1 MKRYISV
8 LLISFFL
15 SSCSKEFIN
24 VTPLNEVSDETF
36 WKTEKDAFMAL
47 VGCYN
52 NFDAWSNVIWLDAAS
67 DNMYAQHYGWQKIAQ
82 GQFLPTD
89 QYTNAWYNPGAMD
102 WFSYTR
108 IRKYNNF
115 LTKVENVQMD
125 EALKQRYKA
134 EVRFLRAYDYFY
146 KAMFYGDMPLVTEL
160 MPIDVIPERTPVETL
175 KQFILDELQA
185 VSEILPVQNNVES
198 GGRVTAGAALAL
210 KARLDLYMGNYEAA
224 LNDSRKVIEMNYK
237 LYPNYRNLF
246 LPGNENSEESILT
259 LNFIDNFLYSE
270 FILQMLL
277 PPSYGGYS
285 TMSVSKSLVDSYETI
300 LGKTIDDPASGYD
313 PEHPFRNRDPR
324 MDMTF
329 LHPGMLWNGRIY
341 NSLDKTLPS
350 GDANPDYYAVGDAA
364 RGGNNILKYIEG
376 IPLKDI
382 QSYGVQVILI
392 RLAEMHLTF
401 AEAAVET
408 GQHMEKGLA
417 YLNLVRDRAG
427 LPPATELTRELVRR
441 ERRVELAIEGLRRF
455 DIQRW
460 DIGAEVLNGPVYG
473 SRLGTVDMSTPETV
487 NWSDQYIQMDNRVF
501 RPELK
506 YLFPI
511 PQSEIDVSGW
521 SQNAGY

>member
-1 MKRYISV
+1 MRNYIYIVIFSW
-8 LLISFFL
+8 FFY
-15 SSCSKEFIN
+15 SCNKDFID
-24 VTPLNEVSDETF
+24 VTPLNELSDETF
-36 WKTEKDAFMAL
+36 WKTEQDAYMAL

-52 NFDAWSNVIWLDAAS
+52 NFESWSNIIWLDAAS
-67 DNMYAQHYGWQKIAQ
+67 DNLYAQHYGWQKIAQ

-102 WFSYTR
+102 WFSYSR

-115 LTKVENVQMD
+115 LTKVETVEMD
-125 EALKQRYKA
+125 EALKERYKA

-146 KAMFYGDMPLVTEL
+146 KSMFYGDIPLVTQL
-160 MPIDVIPERTPVETL
+160 VAIDENHVRTPVIEV
-175 KQFILDELQA
+175 KQFILDELEA
-185 VSEILPVQNNVES
+185 VSAILPVQNNVES
-198 GGRVTAGAALAL
+198 GGRITAGAALGL
-210 KARLDLYMGNYEAA
+210 KARLELYMGKHNEAMADSKKVIDMNYE
-224 LNDSRKVIEMNYK
+224 LNPD
-237 LYPNYRNLF
+237 YRGMF
-246 LPGNENSEESILT
+246 LPGNDNSRESILT

-285 TMSVSKSLVDSYETI
+285 TMSVTKSLMDSYETI

-313 PEHPFRNRDPR
+313 LEHPFKNRDPR

-329 LHPGMLWNGRIY
+329 LHPGMEWNGRIY
-341 NSLDKTLPS
+341 NSLDKILPN
-350 GDANPDYYAVGDAA
+350 GEANPDYFAVGDGA
-364 RGGNNILKYIEG
+364 RGGNNILKYIKG

-392 RLAEMHLTF
+392 RLAEMYLTY

-408 GQHMEKGLA
+408 GENLEQGLE
-417 YLNLVRDRAG
+417 YLNLVRERAG
-427 LPPATELTRELVRR
+427 LPPRSELTRDLIRR
-441 ERRVELAIEGLRRF
+441 ERRVEFAIEGLRRF

-460 DIGAEVLNGPVYG
+460 DIGATVLNGTVYG

-487 NWSDQYIQMDNRVF
+487 NWEDGFIQMDFRVF
-501 RPELK
+501 RPELN

-521 SQNAGY
+521 AQNPGY